1 MLAIISGAV
10 QLLLI
15 YLPLQLRRRI
25 FHIGQ
30 NCNPRWLPVYLADT
44 MKQLESQ
51 HAKVHQEFVAENHF
65 ISRDD
70 QTFSWVL
77 ADTTLEKST

>member
-1 MLAIISGAV
+1 
-10 QLLLI
+10 
-15 YLPLQLRRRI
+15 
-25 FHIGQ
+25 
-30 NCNPRWLPVYLADT
+30 

-51 HAKVHQEFVAENHF
+51 HSKVHQQFVAKNHF

-77 ADTTLEKST
+77 THTTLEKST